1 MQIPKTYHEAAAER
15 LHKEIIAGVHAPSQ
29 RLKQGELAREYGCS
43 VIPIREALHT
53 LAAEG
58 FVVVDPQK
66 GARVADLNSKT
77 LEEIYEIRMMMEG
90 RAARRAA
97 ERMTKPAIQRIRAT
111 LDKMERPDLT
121 TTEWLALNLEF
132 HDSLYACADQEY
144 LRKTIA
150 SLRRSLE
157 PYLRLDLAKVAD
169 YRPGRVEHRRIFEAC
184 LRQDGKAAERYTIE
198 HLRRSSEGLIKYLRG
213 LGK

>member
-1 MQIPKTYHEAAAER
+1 LRQ
-15 LHKEIIAGVHAPSQ
+15 EIIAGVRAPGQ
-29 RLKQGELAREYGCS
+29 RLKQSELARQFGCS

-77 LEEIYEIRMMMEG
+77 LEEIYEVRMLMEG
-90 RAARRAA
+90 RAGRRAA
-97 ERMTKPAIQRIRAT
+97 ERINKQAAQRIRT
-111 LDKMERPDLT
+111 ILDKMDRPDLT

-132 HDSLYACADQEY
+132 HDTLYACADQEY

-150 SLRRSLE
+150 TLRRSLE

-184 LRQDGKAAERYTIE
+184 LRKNGKAAERYTVE
-198 HLRRSSEGLIKYLRG
+198 HLRRSSEGLIRYLRT